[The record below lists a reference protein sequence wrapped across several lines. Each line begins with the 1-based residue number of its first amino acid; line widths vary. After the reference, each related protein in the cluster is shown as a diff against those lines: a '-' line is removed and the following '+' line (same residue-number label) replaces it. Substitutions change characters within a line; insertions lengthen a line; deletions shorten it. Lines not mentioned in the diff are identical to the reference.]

1 MLKGK
6 TIVLGITGS
15 IAAYKAADMAS
26 KLTQAG
32 AIVNVIMTAE
42 AMQFITPLTL
52 RSLTGRP
59 VVTSMWE
66 LSSEFSVEHV
76 SLAEAADIFVI
87 APATANVIAKI
98 AAGIA
103 DDMLTT
109 SVLDTSAPI
118 LISPAMHS
126 GMYENKITQENI
138 ARLQGRGFQFIGPS
152 SGRLASGGSGSGRF
166 IEVSEIIS
174 AIDKILAARSDLSGL
189 HIVITAGGTQEA
201 IDPVRCITNHSSGKM
216 GYALAEA
223 ARNRGARVIL
233 ITAPTSLPVPADID
247 IVPVISAEDML
258 KEVKKATRKSHALIM
273 AAAVAD
279 YRPKEVAKNKIKRHG
294 ASRLTLELE
303 RTPDILAAVE
313 GNFVKVGFAAESQKL
328 MANARDKLR
337 RKNLDMIVANDVT
350 SKGCG
355 FGSDNNQVI
364 IIDRKGKTEELPLMS
379 KKKLA
384 DKILDSIVRI
394 LP

>member
-1 MLKGK
+1 M
-6 TIVLGITGS
+6 
-15 IAAYKAADMAS
+15 
-26 KLTQAG
+26 
-32 AIVNVIMTAE
+32 
-42 AMQFITPLTL
+42 
-52 RSLTGRP
+52 RSR
-59 VVTSMWE
+59 
-66 LSSEFSVEHV
+66 
-76 SLAEAADIFVI
+76 
-87 APATANVIAKI
+87 
-98 AAGIA
+98 
-103 DDMLTT
+103 
-109 SVLDTSAPI
+109 
-118 LISPAMHS
+118 
-126 GMYENKITQENI
+126 
-138 ARLQGRGFQFIGPS
+138 
-152 SGRLASGGSGSGRF
+152 
-166 IEVSEIIS
+166 SEIIS

-313 GNFVKVGFAAESQKL
+313 GNFVKVGFAAESQRL

-364 IIDRKGKTEELPLMS
+364 IIDRKGKAEELPLMS